1 MKEIVIASQIGSD
14 FTASRLRSELS
25 TANGGPVQLSINS
38 GGGSVFDGKEQ
49 IDMIRNY
56 RGTVT
61 ARITGLAAS
70 MASAIAASC
79 HYVITTD
86 QSTFMIHRASG
97 MAAGNRNDMEKM
109 RDVLEGLDV
118 QLAELYSAKSG
129 RPVPEILELMDAET
143 WYYGAEIVEAGFAD
157 EFEETGRTR
166 DRETA
171 LADARDRFAACY
183 RPPTPYEVAAFA
195 GTVQTPAKK
204 TRILTR
210 EDIQAAELAEMD
222 IEEYFFWLDK
232 IEGEN

>member
-1 MKEIVIASQIGSD
+1 MKEIVIAGQIGSD
-14 FTASRLRSELS
+14 FTASKLRNDLS
-25 TANGGPVQLSINS
+25 AANGGPVQLSINS
-38 GGGSVFDGKEQ
+38 GGGGVFAGKEM

-70 MASAIAASC
+70 MASAIAAAC

-97 MAAGNRNDMEKM
+97 MAAGNMNDMQKM
-109 RDVLEGLDV
+109 RDVLEGLDI
-118 QLAELYSAKSG
+118 QLAELYSVKSG

-157 EFEETGRTR
+157 EYEETGRTR

-171 LADARDRFAACY
+171 LIDARSRFAAAY
-183 RPPTPYEVAAFA
+183 HAPTPAEIAAYA
-195 GTVQTPAKK
+195 GAIRTPAKK
-204 TRILTR
+204 TRIITK
-210 EDIQAAELAEMD
+210 EDIQAADLAEMD

-232 IEGEN
+232 IEEGN